1 MASANLKERL
11 GRESLEKVAEIFRV
25 FSEATRLTILQELK
39 AGQRSVN
46 DLVAAVG
53 SSQANVSKQ
62 LRILFDAGF
71 VKREKSGTQVFYS
84 ICEDIVFPMCE
95 LVCGKLNRDAAASPD
110 VHYMI

>member
-1 MASANLKERL
+1 MASANVKEKL

-39 AGQRSVN
+39 AGRRSVN
-46 DLVAAVG
+46 DLVVAVG

-62 LRILFDAGF
+62 LRILFDADF

-84 ICEDIVFPMCE
+84 ISEEIVFPMCE
-95 LVCGKLNRDAAASPD
+95 LVCGKLNRDATAGPE